1 MASICPENRI
11 RIVPHACAAEHALK
25 CMHRDGRL
33 LVQWLEEF
41 KEMVDR
47 NADGVLSLAEI
58 TDMFHG
64 ARARE
69 VEREIQ
75 LQPELV
81 DLGVSDLRERAKR
94 ERVANSAIE
103 KAAACDEPK
112 MQLIR
117 LICAAAEVEPLR
129 RASDGASASSDGR
142 SLLVVAGRWCDLPC
156 PYRFFGLGSRKSS
169 REIVA
174 EKIRNEFYDKHW
186 KALWEVLSYEVLDS
200 GVSGTTRCLCPLLY
214 HACVTCVGQHCR
226 ACDHHHPT
234 RHALVPWNV
243 SVFMS

>member
-1 MASICPENRI
+1 ML
-11 RIVPHACAAEHALK
+11 HACAADHASLK
-25 CMHRDGRL
+25 YMHRDGRL
-33 LVQWLEEF
+33 RVQWLEEF

-103 KAAACDEPK
+103 RAAASDEPE

-117 LICAAAEVEPLR
+117 LICAAAEVEPLQH
-129 RASDGASASSDGR
+129 ASFGASAISDGR
-142 SLLVVAGRWCDLPC
+142 SLLVVAGRWYDLPC
-156 PYRFFGLGSRKSS
+156 PYRFFASGSKKSS
-169 REIVA
+169 REIVK
-174 EKIRNEFYDKHW
+174 EKIRHEFYDKNW

-200 GVSGTTRCLCPLLY
+200 VVSGTARCLRHLLH
-214 HACVTCVGQHCR
+214 HACVTCVGQHR
-226 ACDHHHPT
+226 LVRDHYRST
-234 RHALVPWNV
+234 RHAFG
-243 SVFMS
+243 SVERNRACSCRD